1 MKDYKIGDVY
11 ASEAVVG
18 EDMLACSV
26 GSGELRVYAT
36 PMVIA
41 LMENA
46 ASSMARCLTD
56 EGSTTVGT
64 RIAINHISATPC
76 GARVRAEARLEE
88 IDGRKFVFTVKAFDE
103 AGLIAEGEHE
113 RFAVIS
119 ESFQKKADGKLC
131 RQEPSI

>member
-1 MKDYKIGDVY
+1 MKDYKIGYVY
-11 ASEAVVG
+11 TSETVVG

-46 ASSMARCLTD
+46 ASSMAQSLVD
-56 EGSTTVGT
+56 EGCTTVGT

-76 GARVRAEARLEE
+76 GAKVRAEARLDE
-88 IDGRKFVFTVKAFDE
+88 IDGRKFVFTVKAFDD
-103 AGLIAEGEHE
+103 AGLIAESEHE
-113 RFAVIS
+113 RFAVRS
-119 ESFQKKADGKLC
+119 ESFQKKADGKLR